1 MHNRASTIGIFAI
14 ILWGSTA
21 LVATIRAQ
29 GDQDIRQSGQA
40 LTDETLHKTLEG
52 LGYEPKKL
60 GNGYLISIKKDS
72 WTYNMQ
78 FVLSKDLSRLG
89 MNANLGVVEKPDE
102 VSGAQWMNLLVANG
116 TIDPSFFFFD
126 KDSKKLYLHRV
137 LDNRAITPAYIRQQ
151 TDNFC
156 TNIKDTADSWKFTK

>member
-1 MHNRASTIGIFAI
+1 MHNRSSTVGILAI

-21 LVATIRAQ
+21 LVTTLRAQ
-29 GDQDIRQSGQA
+29 QDIRQDGAA
-40 LTDETLHKTLEG
+40 LTDESLQKTLDG

-60 GNGYLISIKKDS
+60 GNGYLISLKKDT

-102 VSGAQWMNLLVANG
+102 ITAPKWMNLLVANG
-116 TIDPSFFFFD
+116 NIDPSFFFFD
-126 KDSKKLYLHRV
+126 KDTKKLYIHRV
-137 LDNRAITPAYIRQQ
+137 LDNRAITPSYIRQQ
-151 TDNFC
+151 VDNFC
-156 TNIKDTADSWKFTK
+156 ANIKDTADSWNFTK